1 MNITEIISYPADM
14 QSLIQKQQRELDKTR
29 NLLARAILANDG
41 KIDAPAVPYSPE
53 DYLQFGYKD
62 GKIIM
67 ETLPTPF

>member
-14 QSLIQKQQRELDKTR
+14 RSLIQKQQRELDKTR

-53 DYLQFGYKD
+53 DYLHSDIKTA
-62 GKIIM
+62 K
-67 ETLPTPF
+67 